1 MWNYD
6 LSRVDFANSLDQ
18 MAGVCR
24 QEADRWYHDP
34 LTGERI
40 FLNKGERFALMHSEL
55 SEAFEAERKDLMS
68 DHIPE
73 FRGVEEELADLL
85 IRAFDYAGEYNLRLG
100 EAFVAKLL
108 YNRTRQDHTNAARL
122 APGGKKF

>member
-6 LSRVDFANSLDQ
+6 LNRVDFADKLDQ
-18 MAGVCR
+18 MAGACR
-24 QEADRWYHDP
+24 QEADRWYHNP

-85 IRAFDYAGEYNLRLG
+85 IRAFDYAGEYHLRLG